1 MVAVS
6 YNPQVDASLAAR
18 LVAGGARLIDVREPG
33 EYDAERIPGSELAPL
48 SAFDIYCPVDDGRP
62 IIVTCLAGSR
72 AVRASHRLI
81 ARGHPSVLAIAGG
94 LLAWKAAGLPTQ
106 GPGWDTQGDD

>member
-1 MVAVS
+1 MLAAS
-6 YNPQVDASLAAR
+6 YNPQIDPALAAR
-18 LVAGGARLIDVREPG
+18 LIAGGARLIDVREPR
-33 EYDAERIPGSELAPL
+33 EFDAESIPGAELAPL
-48 SAFDIYCPVDDGRP
+48 SAFDLYCPHDDGRP